1 MSDKLSGK
9 SLQSILLSCPTDESL
24 YLLAKEVIG
33 LRAEL
38 NEAADA
44 TGIAGVDEPMS
55 LLECIQSLR
64 SEVKRFR
71 QAIERH
77 KERIPFKE
85 PDYEDYQLWKALD
98 GEE

>member
-1 MSDKLSGK
+1 MSDECKHG
-9 SLQSILLSCPTDESL
+9 SLRRSCEICDRDAEI
-24 YLLAKEVIG
+24 ER